1 MPKINKQTIKT
12 FKTYPTLKIFKYDN
26 SQVYHFVMYVGTILK
41 EINNKKVMNGNF
53 GHSLKKKVLR
63 EAEQKAKNNYKDITD
78 KINSGELKNGQKSKF
93 NFDKDIVDRYFDYRE
108 KDYQANNRSMSN
120 LRKEKS
126 QYYNYCSEFF
136 INIDYNDDV
145 VMEHSIYDLVNYLKQ
160 TRKDTT
166 ITKYMNI
173 ISQVC
178 KFGQRKGL
186 IKALPNIPKFSRIN
200 EEVPPY
206 FAKDI
211 KQIRN
216 QIMEEYRKTEDR
228 FFLMLYD
235 YIGFLS
241 ALKIN
246 RAGLNSLS
254 VKKFQFSE
262 AKDREFLHP
271 IVKCK
276 LYNTK
281 NKDRIEDVLE
291 PWFVDQYYPK
301 LMKCNPDDYIFMPEE
316 KNRSKLY
323 ERVRKNFVRISSE
336 LGLYEFNGKTRPMYS
351 IRHMNALKL
360 YEDLKDVNLVAQ
372 ALNTSPEIVKS
383 NYLNYSDEWARN
395 RFRVLGYDKRALP
408 QSSMKSKN
416 KVSGK

>member
-1 MPKINKQTIKT
+1 MPIINKKTIKT
-12 FKTYPTLKIFKYDN
+12 YKTYPTLKIFKYEN
-26 SQVYHFVMYVGTILK
+26 SDVYHFVMYVGTILK

-53 GHSLKKKVLR
+53 GHSLKERILR
-63 EAEQKAKNNYKDITD
+63 PAEQRAKELYKDITD
-78 KINSGELKNGQKSKF
+78 KINSGELKNGQKSEYD
-93 NFDKDIVDRYFDYRE
+93 FDKDIVDKYFDYRE
-108 KDYQANNRSMSN
+108 KIYQVNDRSMSN

-126 QYYNYCSEFF
+126 QYDNYCSDFF

-145 VMEHSIYDLVNYLKQ
+145 VMEQSILDLVNFLKQ
-160 TRKDTT
+160 ERKDTT

-186 IKALPNIPKFSRIN
+186 IKALPNIPTFSRIN

-206 FAKDI
+206 FPKDI
-211 KQIRN
+211 RAIRN

-228 FFLMLYD
+228 FFLVLYD

-254 VKKFQFSE
+254 VKKFQFTE
-262 AKDREFLHP
+262 TRDDNYPIP
-271 IVKCK
+271 IVKCT
-276 LYNTK
+276 LHNTK
-281 NKDRIEDVLE
+281 NKKRIADVLE
-291 PWFVDQYYPK
+291 PWFADQYYPN
-301 LMKCNPDDYIFMPEE
+301 LMKCNSDDYIFMPEE

-323 ERVRKNFVRISSE
+323 ERIRKNFVRISSE
-336 LGLYEFNGKTRPMYS
+336 LGLYIFNGKTRPMYA

-360 YEDLKDVNLVAQ
+360 YEDLKDINLVAQ
-372 ALNTSPEIVKS
+372 ALNTDPKIVVS

-395 RFRVLGYDKRALP
+395 RFKVLGYDKRKLP

-416 KVSGK
+416 KVSEK